1 MPIASFAAAAL
12 TPRDAWLYSNA
23 VAERLASVI
32 QAARVTPQKIS
43 LTLYLNDERAVVT
56 GLGAKAWY
64 GEFPDGAVRIPVT
77 GPEQN
82 SEDTVVALIS
92 ALISSKA

>member
-1 MPIASFAAAAL
+1 MPVASFAAAAL
-12 TPRDAWLYSNA
+12 TPLDAWLYSNA

-64 GEFPDGAVRIPVT
+64 GEFPDGAVRM
-77 GPEQN
+77 PEQN